1 MRMTSKGQVTVPKP
15 VRDALGIGPGSNVGF
30 EVRGGE
36 AVLVRLD
43 DARSAAKATEM
54 VRQLQEHGATL
65 ARAEWTIGLTT
76 DEIMDIL
83 RGPRADADSR

>member
-43 DARSAAKATEM
+43 DARNAAKAAEL
-54 VRQLQEHGATL
+54 VRQLQELG
-65 ARAEWTIGLTT
+65 ARARREGWASGLSTE
-76 DEIMDIL
+76 EIMAMT
-83 RGPRADADSR
+83 RGGRDDANAD